1 MHTNKEKFGF
11 GVVYR
16 HPKQKDNIIF
26 AILEKKA
33 LKTLSKESKSDINR
47 SLKYQSVELW
57 QK

>member
-47 SLKYQSVELW
+47 SLKYQSVEL
-57 QK
+57 